1 MKQTSVDKLLKN
13 PVSFLDNSGFDDDIA
28 ISSRIRLARNL
39 NHLPFPAAAS
49 REVLQDICQ
58 MASNAALQ
66 SEALGG
72 SDMLVFHPAEM
83 SRLNREILLERR
95 LASKEFIKTPEERIL
110 FVCPHEE
117 CSLMVNE
124 EDQLRLQTIKPG
136 FQLRQVWKKI
146 NLIDNELGQS
156 LDYAF
161 DEQLGFLTS
170 CPTNVGTGMRASV
183 MLHLPGLVLTGQIA
197 PTIQG
202 IGKLHLAVRGIFGE
216 GSNNSGNLFQ
226 ISNQSTLGESEL
238 KIIDELEAVIRQ
250 LISQEKNARR
260 VLLEKKRCNFL
271 DHVGRSYGLLRHSY
285 KLGFEEALNSLSG
298 LRIGVDMGLFN
309 TIDIKQVNELFIG
322 IGAAHLRKMFPEAVS
337 AEEIDISRAAL
348 CREKLRQIS

>member
-1 MKQTSVDKLLKN
+1 
-13 PVSFLDNSGFDDDIA
+13 
-28 ISSRIRLARNL
+28 
-39 NHLPFPAAAS
+39 
-49 REVLQDICQ
+49 
-58 MASNAALQ
+58 
-66 SEALGG
+66 
-72 SDMLVFHPAEM
+72 
-83 SRLNREILLERR
+83 
-95 LASKEFIKTPEERIL
+95 
-110 FVCPHEE
+110 
-117 CSLMVNE
+117 MVNE

-260 VLLEKKRCNFL
+260 VLLEKKRCDFL

-298 LRIGVDMGLFN
+298 LRVGVDMGLFN